1 MTRLL
6 SMLLCSLALACYGI
20 NAGANASEKDD
31 GFIWVDANTKIRIK
45 PIGKAGSAA
54 TGGTV
59 APAPK
64 KDEKEA
70 PKK

>member
-1 MTRLL
+1 MARLL
-6 SMLLCSLALACYGI
+6 SMLLCSLALASF
-20 NAGANASEKDD
+20 AVNASEKDD
-31 GFIWVDANTKIRIK
+31 GFIWVDANTKIKIK

-54 TGGTV
+54 TGETA
-59 APAPK
+59 APTPK

>member
-1 MTRLL
+1 
-6 SMLLCSLALACYGI
+6 MLLCSLAVASFGV
-20 NAGANASEKDD
+20 NASEEKDD

-54 TGGTV
+54 TGGTA
-59 APAPK
+59 APTPK

>member
-1 MTRLL
+1 MGRLFL
-6 SMLLCSLALACYGI
+6 MLCSLAFASFGV
-20 NAGANASEKDD
+20 NASEKED
-31 GFIWVDANTKIRIK
+31 GFIWVDANTKIKIK
-45 PIGKAGSAA
+45 PIGKAGGAA

-59 APAPK
+59 APTPK